1 MHQACMQ
8 LRINS
13 TSHHRMS
20 TLSSCYFV
28 HKLLNLELNISI
40 IYFDRAFV
48 SKSNVLMFVAIKY
61 CMYLYKKNYSLL
73 QYHTCISIMIE
84 IGRKTISDWSIDHAF
99 FDWSIDHAFCALQ
112 SLCFRADNSA
122 LGKML
127 VIHVFVYLFQAKVT
141 ETVPQRD
148 IPELTNYP
156 PPHHHQHPETL
167 H

>member
-1 MHQACMQ
+1 
-8 LRINS
+8 
-13 TSHHRMS
+13 
-20 TLSSCYFV
+20 
-28 HKLLNLELNISI
+28 
-40 IYFDRAFV
+40 
-48 SKSNVLMFVAIKY
+48 
-61 CMYLYKKNYSLL
+61 
-73 QYHTCISIMIE
+73 MIE

-112 SLCFRADNSA
+112 SLCCRTDNSA

-156 PPHHHQHPETL
+156 PPRRHHPETL

>member
-1 MHQACMQ
+1 
-8 LRINS
+8 
-13 TSHHRMS
+13 MS

-40 IYFDRAFV
+40 IYFDGAFV
-48 SKSNVLMFVAIKY
+48 SKSNVLMFVPIKY
-61 CMYLYKKNYSLL
+61 CIYFYKQIYSLL
-73 QYHTCISIMIE
+73 HYHTCMSIMIE

-112 SLCFRADNSA
+112 SLCFRADNPA
-122 LGKML
+122 LEVML

-156 PPHHHQHPETL
+156 PPPHHHHPETL